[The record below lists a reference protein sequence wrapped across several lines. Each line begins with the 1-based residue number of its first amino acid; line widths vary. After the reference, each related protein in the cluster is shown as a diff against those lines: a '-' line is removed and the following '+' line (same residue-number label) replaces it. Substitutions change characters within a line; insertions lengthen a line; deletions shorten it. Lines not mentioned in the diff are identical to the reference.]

1 MVKIV
6 DYAFRKAQDGREFF
20 ALTLQGGIEIVK
32 SSNGSSYVT
41 IRKCSLPTTF
51 DEETCKSLIGQELPG
66 SIQKVD
72 CEPYDYIIEKTGEV
86 IKLTHRFEYV
96 THEIPSVT
104 DFTKVYEP
112 SSNGVHH
119 LTT

>member
-1 MVKIV
+1 MVKII
-6 DYAFRKAQDGREFF
+6 DYSQRSSNDGKEFY

-51 DEETCKSLIGQELPG
+51 DEATCQSLIGQELPG

-72 CEPYDYIIEKTGEV
+72 CEAYEYTIEKTGEV
-86 IKLTHRFEYV
+86 IMLTHRFEYMNDELSFV
-96 THEIPSVT
+96 K
-104 DFTKVYEP
+104 DFTKVYTP

-119 LTT
+119 